1 MRDAINEEEKG
12 EEWKFFYESWPFVQL
27 IYYVVLW
34 SPEFLEEDRLSQKK
48 KAGLVEAVVEEE
60 ETWCKAWWGKDQI
73 ELVGVLHV
81 GDVGDDGGDVKGG
94 GDVEDSHT
102 LPCNPPIH
110 WNVTSVAEELQSTT
124 FVLLLTRISVF
135 SFIKY
140 LRIMFFHIS

>member
-1 MRDAINEEEKG
+1 MRKG
-12 EEWKFFYESWPFVQL
+12 RGRGESFLWKLTFRPT
-27 IYYVVLW
+27 YVLRRVVVTW
-34 SPEFLEEDRLSQKK
+34 IPPEEDRLSQKK

-81 GDVGDDGGDVKGG
+81 GHVGDDGGDVKGG

-140 LRIMFFHIS
+140 LRIVFFHIS

>member
-1 MRDAINEEEKG
+1 MVTWIP
-12 EEWKFFYESWPFVQL
+12 S
-27 IYYVVLW
+27 
-34 SPEFLEEDRLSQKK
+34 EEDRLSQKK

-81 GDVGDDGGDVKGG
+81 GDVGDDGGDVKDG
-94 GDVEDSHT
+94 GDVEDSHS
-102 LPCNPPIH
+102 LPCNPLIH
-110 WNVTSVAEELQSTT
+110 WNVMSAAEELQSTT

-140 LRIMFFHIS
+140 LRIVFFHISEQFLLDSSASSSHGMR